1 MNPQVEALK
10 ANRTVVATVVVA
22 AAAVALFALLGIARL
37 LGWLPVA
44 PPPAPPVIAGAPAP
58 KVAAAGVDLLPG
70 ETLVEPASTP
80 PRADPMMP
88 TYSPPAAPAPA
99 PPAEPEPIEK
109 PRPPPPVRVEQ
120 RPVERYPVPVRPR
133 YAHPTDPTD
142 DWPRSASSCRNCG
155 TVTGIVTYSDAW
167 EVRVR
172 LEDGDGRVVR
182 YRTRPPWRLGERVRF
197 ENGRLEPL

>member
-1 MNPQVEALK
+1 MDPQVEALK

-22 AAAVALFALLGIARL
+22 AAAVALLALVGVARL
-37 LGWLPVA
+37 LGWNPA
-44 PPPAPPVIAGAPAP
+44 AAPPAPPVIAGPPAP
-58 KVAAAGVDLLPG
+58 QVATAGVDLLPG

-88 TYSPPAAPAPA
+88 TYSPPAAPKPA
-99 PPAEPEPIEK
+99 PPAEPEPVGK
-109 PRPPPPVRVEQ
+109 PPAPPVRVE

-142 DWPRSASSCRNCG
+142 DWPRSAATCRNCG

-182 YRTRPPWRLGERVRF
+182 YRTRPPWRLGERVRL